1 MVKPIPRPIKNEQTF
16 NIPMNLHINYEM
28 FLMLKALKEAKNLSY
43 SESLRRGLVMFF
55 DAESKKEQEKEKNN
69 NHGEALA

>member
-16 NIPMNLHINYEM
+16 NIPMNLHVNYEQ

-55 DAESKKEQEKEKNN
+55 DAENKKDQENDKNN
-69 NHGEALA
+69 HVGEAFS